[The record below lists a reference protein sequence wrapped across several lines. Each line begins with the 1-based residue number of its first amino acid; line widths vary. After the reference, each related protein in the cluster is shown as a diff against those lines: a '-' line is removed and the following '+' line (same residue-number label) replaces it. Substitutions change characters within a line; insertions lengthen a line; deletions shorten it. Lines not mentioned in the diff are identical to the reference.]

1 METCAGSRL
10 ILGEFREDA
19 VIAAAKE
26 SLAECGG
33 QPTCGFLFLA
43 ASWLPQIHEILDLVR
58 LHGRIP
64 LLIGSIGA
72 GLIGRSQEA
81 EGSLGMSLLLVSLP
95 ETKLTPVL
103 ISNEQIEEIDW
114 ARLLADGDR
123 YRTRGRRFMDR
134 SPTLHAAPR
143 TLAGGMER
151 CFPDAPS
158 FGGISS
164 GATEIGENTLLLDGK
179 AIDAAVLALAVKGGK
194 IRTIV
199 SQGCK
204 PVGEPFTITQ
214 ADENLIYA
222 LGSRPAY
229 QVLSETFNGL
239 SDDEKERA
247 RGNLFAGLAA
257 SEYVAELKRGDFLV
271 RNLLGADPQTGPS
284 RSARGLGLDKLCN
297 TNSGTKSRPMRTW
310 SSWPGSTTCAAAS
323 RLPPSSFPA
332 TAAVI
337 ASSACPIT
345 MPRRSPRFSDQFRAR
360 DFSVAAKSARL
371 AMPATCTATPPR
383 SHSSA
388 SNSGVLPGK
397 STGLLARRFCEQDA
411 RSMQQAECLCYARG

>member
-81 EGSLGMSLLLVSLP
+81 EGVAGMSLLLVSLP

-103 ISNEQIEEIDW
+103 ISNEQIEESTGPAYWQMETGIGPEDVDSW
-114 ARLLADGDR
+114 IVLANPFTPHLER
-123 YRTRGRRFMDR
+123 W
-134 SPTLHAAPR
+134 
-143 TLAGGMER
+143 LAEWNIA
-151 CFPDAPS
+151 FPDAPS
-158 FGGISS
+158 IGGISS
-164 GATEIGENTLLLDGK
+164 GATESGENTLLLDGK

-247 RGNLFAGLAA
+247 RGNLFARLAA

-271 RNLLGADPQTGPS
+271 RNLLGADPQTG
-284 RSARGLGLDKLCN
+284 
-297 TNSGTKSRPMRTW
+297 
-310 SSWPGSTTCAAAS
+310 
-323 RLPPSSFPA
+323 
-332 TAAVI
+332 AVAI
-337 ASSACPIT
+337 GA
-345 MPRRSPRFSDQFRAR
+345 RAR
-360 DFSVAAKSARL
+360 TGQTLQYQLRDRITAHADLVELARINDLRGCKPFASLVFSCNGRGHRFFGVPDHDAATLAEIFGPVPSAGFFCGGEIGPIGNASYLHGYTASVAL
-371 AMPATCTATPPR
+371 
-383 SHSSA
+383 
-388 SNSGVLPGK
+388 
-397 STGLLARRFCEQDA
+397 FCK
-411 RSMQQAECLCYARG
+411 

>member
-10 ILGEFREDA
+10 ILGEFREGA
-19 VIAAAKE
+19 VIAAAEE

-43 ASWLPQIHEILDLVR
+43 PSWLPQIHEVLDLVR

-81 EGSLGMSLLLVSLP
+81 EGVAGMSLLLVSLP

-103 ISNEQIEEIDW
+103 ISNEQIEESTGPAYWQMETGIGPDEVDSW
-114 ARLLADGDR
+114 IVLANPF
-123 YRTRGRRFMDR
+123 T
-134 SPTLHAAPR
+134 PHL
-143 TLAGGMER
+143 ER
-151 CFPDAPS
+151 WLGEWNVAFPDAPS
-158 FGGISS
+158 IGGLSS
-164 GATEIGENTLLLDGK
+164 GATENGENTLLLDGK

-214 ADENLIYA
+214 ADENLVYT

-271 RNLLGADPQTGPS
+271 RNLLGADPQTG
-284 RSARGLGLDKLCN
+284 A
-297 TNSGTKSRPMRTW
+297 
-310 SSWPGSTTCAAAS
+310 
-323 RLPPSSFPA
+323 
-332 TAAVI
+332 I
-337 ASSACPIT
+337 AIGA
-345 MPRRSPRFSDQFRAR
+345 RAR
-360 DFSVAAKSARL
+360 TGQTLQYQLRDKMTAHADLVELARINDLPGAKPFASLVFSCNGRGHRFFGVPDHDAATLAEIFGLIPSAGFFCGGEIGPIGNSSYLHGYTASVAL
-371 AMPATCTATPPR
+371 
-383 SHSSA
+383 
-388 SNSGVLPGK
+388 
-397 STGLLARRFCEQDA
+397 FCK
-411 RSMQQAECLCYARG
+411 